1 MNATTMP
8 ETTVEAVSAQVV
20 AIDVETAGPMT
31 SLIPDTRQIPLSKL
45 IASKKNVRKRNAAMT
60 IPELASSIEAHGL
73 IQNLTVRKAKKGDRY
88 EVVAGSRRF
97 AALTLLAK
105 QGRID
110 KSALIPCNVRSGDD
124 NDTEISLAEN
134 TQREAM
140 SVVDEILAYRQ
151 LVEDGMT
158 PENIAARFGQSVVT
172 VRQRLKLA
180 HLSPR
185 ILDELGEDAI
195 SIDQAK
201 ALAISDDHAVQESA
215 WFDAPSWNRAPHSLR
230 AMLTGA
236 PWEFLH

>member
-1 MNATTMP
+1 MNVIAMP
-8 ETTVEAVSAQVV
+8 ETAVEAISAEAVTVETEA
-20 AIDVETAGPMT
+20 AGPAT

-45 IASKKNVRKRNAAMT
+45 TASKKNVRKKSAAMT

-73 IQNLTVRKAKKGDRY
+73 IQNLTVRKAAKGNKY
-88 EVVAGSRRF
+88 EVIAGSRRF

-110 KSALIPCNVRSGDD
+110 KSALVPCNVRSGDD

-140 SVVDEILAYRQ
+140 SLVEEILGYRQ
-151 LVEDGMT
+151 LVKDGMT
-158 PENIAARFGQSVVT
+158 PETIAARFGQSIVT

-185 ILDELGEDAI
+185 ILDELSEDAI
-195 SIDQAK
+195 SLDQAK
-201 ALAISDDHAVQESA
+201 ALAISDDHAAQESA
-215 WFDAPSWNRAPHSLR
+215 WFDHRHGTGHPTAFAPC
-230 AMLTGA
+230 
-236 PWEFLH
+236 